1 MMPFWIVYMSCAHIP
16 SMQERD
22 RIQIACRSSAGTQS
36 ATQEKKQ
43 GGGRKVQRKQGP
55 SSSSSD
61 KDIRELRIQ
70 KVSAFCPVQIAVRSC
85 EVKPPH
91 LQEAD
96 TGANVTWHPTH
107 VHQPEIRRFAGQG
120 L

>member
-1 MMPFWIVYMSCAHIP
+1 MMPIWIVYMSCARIS

-22 RIQIACRSSAGTQS
+22 RIQNACRSSAGTQS

-43 GGGRKVQRKQGP
+43 GGGKKEQRKQGP

-70 KVSAFCPVQIAVRSC
+70 KVSAVCPVQIAVRRCAPKS
-85 EVKPPH
+85 PH
-91 LQEAD
+91 PYEAD
-96 TGANVTWHPTH
+96 TGANVTWHRAH
-107 VHQPEIRRFAGQG
+107 VH
-120 L
+120 

>member
-1 MMPFWIVYMSCAHIP
+1 MMPIWIVYMSCARIS

-22 RIQIACRSSAGTQS
+22 RNQNACRSSAGTQS

-43 GGGRKVQRKQGP
+43 GGGKKEQRKQGP

-70 KVSAFCPVQIAVRSC
+70 KVSAVCPVQIAVRRCAPKS
-85 EVKPPH
+85 PH
-91 LQEAD
+91 LYEAD
-96 TGANVTWHPTH
+96 TGANVTWHRAH
-107 VHQPEIRRFAGQG
+107 VH
-120 L
+120 